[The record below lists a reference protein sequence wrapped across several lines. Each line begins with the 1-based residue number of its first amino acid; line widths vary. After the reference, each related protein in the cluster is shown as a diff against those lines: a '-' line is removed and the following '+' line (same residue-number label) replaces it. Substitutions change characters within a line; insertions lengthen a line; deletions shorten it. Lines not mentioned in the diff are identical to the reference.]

1 MISVFLIIYAVWLF
15 WSQQG
20 KERPSH
26 VSVPVWCPWI
36 WQFCMLLS
44 VPKHWPIS
52 LREAFPSYPK
62 TTPPKSFIWSQLKM
76 MLLKL
81 WIEHEQKQ
89 VEKAK
94 NIWCHHALE
103 HPGHTLVTE
112 RSCPMKKI
120 PGLRSVGLQCMKFVK
135 NSFSIHL
142 KGVCWNWKECEQFVL
157 RHLKKKKKKV
167 WHKND

>member
-1 MISVFLIIYAVWLF
+1 MLSGCSGHSKGRKDQAMCQFQYDAPEYDSF
-15 WSQQG
+15 ACYSRCQSTD
-20 KERPSH
+20 PY
-26 VSVPVWCPWI
+26 PW
-36 WQFCMLLS
+36 
-44 VPKHWPIS
+44 
-52 LREAFPSYPK
+52 EAFPSYPK
-62 TTPPKSFIWSQLKM
+62 TTPPKSFIWSQLRM

-135 NSFSIHL
+135 HSFSIHL